1 MKRYVSGNQTWTR
14 AITKPVAGSV
24 RIALEGVEQ
33 PSGWSV
39 DTTRGVVTF
48 TTAPA
53 AGAAV
58 TAGFEFDVPVR
69 FDTDAL
75 DVTLDLE
82 RLGSITSIP
91 LIELRL

>member
-1 MKRYVSGNQTWTR
+1 VKRYASGAHSWTR
-14 AITKPVAGSV
+14 VVAKPVTGTA
-24 RIALEGVEQ
+24 RIALAGVEQ

-39 DTTRGVVTF
+39 DAATGVVTF
-48 TTAPA
+48 SGAPG
-53 AGAAV
+53 AGVAI

-69 FDTDAL
+69 FDTDVL

-91 LIELRL
+91 LLEIRR